1 MSSLMPTS
9 RALRWTFAIVAILV
23 SGIVGYFLG
32 SRDQQS
38 GAGSTGTSSQI
49 EALQQQH
56 SQELAQMRAQRDLA
70 SSTSAN
76 LQLALKDLQ
85 AESLKHESTA
95 RLYNRI
101 EGLDASSGLSVDTIV
116 KTLSDDGVANQLHVT
131 LIQARG
137 RNRVSGEVGVT
148 LVGEKDG
155 TAWRET
161 LAEVGTKTALSFDLR
176 FFETLTVVLPDAL
189 SSKDTH
195 VDYVE
200 IQVKPSGRPH
210 KPFKT
215 EKEWAGIVAN

>member
-1 MSSLMPTS
+1 
-9 RALRWTFAIVAILV
+9 
-23 SGIVGYFLG
+23 
-32 SRDQQS
+32 
-38 GAGSTGTSSQI
+38 
-49 EALQQQH
+49 
-56 SQELAQMRAQRDLA
+56 MRAQRDLA
-70 SSTSAN
+70 STTSAN

-95 RLYNRI
+95 RLYKRI
-101 EGLDASSGLSVDTIV
+101 EGLEASSGLSVDTIS
-116 KTLSDDGVANQLHVT
+116 KTQNDDGAANQLHVT

-155 TAWRET
+155 SEWRET
-161 LAEVGTKTALSFDLR
+161 IAEVGTKTALNFDLR
-176 FFETLTVVLPDAL
+176 FFETLTVPLPEMLADD
-189 SSKDTH
+189 DTH

-215 EKEWAGIVAN
+215 DKEWAGIVVN